1 MRAINVRDS
10 ASSLIRSS
18 RFLRQFPSG
27 SGVHSSG
34 FLWLDIGRL
43 GEVIAA
49 LGGESLNLGNGTEP
63 VLIVVT
69 GEDDQIRWASRSRL
83 TSLIFDFLLM

>member
-1 MRAINVRDS
+1 MRAISVRDS

-34 FLWLDIGRL
+34 FLWLDIGRF
-43 GEVIAA
+43 GEVLSA
-49 LGGESLNLGNGTEP
+49 LGVQSLGFNGSTEP
-63 VLIVVT
+63 VLIVIT
-69 GEDDQIRWASRSRL
+69 GEDDQIRWASRARL
-83 TSLIFDFLLM
+83 TSLIFDLLLM